1 MKASY
6 WQSTAAQKTS
16 CRPAVCLAWV
26 SPYDPLTGI
35 AAYDTISRRLWKML
49 LQPLFCNCTCREW
62 SEVFSVELVAIDTNS
77 MATKLASFFST
88 HPLGFYFLSF
98 CPNFLFFYANVNT
111 RCWNYSSAS
120 LVAFN
125 LIRCKNSYLKSSS
138 ISNQSHSILFWRV
151 P

>member
-6 WQSTAAQKTS
+6 WLSTAAQKTS

-35 AAYDTISRRLWKML
+35 AAYHTISRHLWKML

-62 SEVFSVELVAIDTNS
+62 SEVSSVELVAIDTNS
-77 MATKLASFFST
+77 MATKLASFYST
-88 HPLGFYFLSF
+88 HPLGFYLIRFV
-98 CPNFLFFYANVNT
+98 FYANVNIW
-111 RCWNYSSAS
+111 CWNYSSAS

-138 ISNQSHSILFWRV
+138 ISNQSHCILFWRV